1 MRYFWLRNAQRH
13 PVACV
18 ATLKALDSKSVESI
32 VCGVASW
39 NPLDRFDRDRARSI
53 ASSRLGLNPFAVVHI
68 NNDNTVVI
76 GAVKGRLEASVPPR
90 QVKHTICFLIAHYG
104 ASQATRDAAKLWL
117 AEYDRRTAAAIA
129 IAKEALTGEKAV
141 VNG

>member
-18 ATLKALDSKSVESI
+18 ATLKQLSTDAKGATERI
-32 VCGVASW
+32 VCAIASW

-53 ASSRLGLNPFAVVHI
+53 AGSRAMLNPFALVYI
-68 NNDNTVVI
+68 NNDNNVVI
-76 GAVKGRLEASVPPR
+76 SSSKAGLEASVPPR
-90 QVKHTICFLIAHYG
+90 MVKHTIYFLIAHYG
-104 ASQATRDAAKLWL
+104 QSQSTRDAAKLWL
-117 AEYDRRTAAAIA
+117 SEYTRRSAAERS
-129 IAKEALTGEKAV
+129 EEKAV